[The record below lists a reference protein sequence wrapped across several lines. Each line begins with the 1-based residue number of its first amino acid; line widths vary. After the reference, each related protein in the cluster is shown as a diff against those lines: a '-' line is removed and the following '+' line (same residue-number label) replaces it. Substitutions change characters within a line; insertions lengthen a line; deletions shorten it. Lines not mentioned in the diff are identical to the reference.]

1 MRQLTFEVM
10 FEGFIEESIHLEE
23 STIIEYFSQMA
34 SAIIEVF
41 DAERRG
47 VDDYLSEQ

>member
-10 FEGFIEESIHLEE
+10 FDGFIEESIHLEE
-23 STIIEYFSQMA
+23 STKIELLSQMA
-34 SAIIEVF
+34 SVIIEVF
-41 DAERRG
+41 DAERRE